1 MALINWDSTLQIG
14 IEEIDNQ
21 HKKLVELLNTLF
33 DAMQNGRS
41 KDVLGKILNELTSY
55 TVMHF
60 KTEEKYFEKFGFE
73 DEIDHLAAHA
83 SFVSKVSKFKAEF
96 DSGNA
101 AVSQDLLRYLK
112 DWITKHINVSD
123 RKYVELFK
131 NNGL

>member
-1 MALINWDSTLQIG
+1 MALINWDNSLQIG

-33 DAMQNGRS
+33 EAMQNGRS
-41 KDVLGKILNELTSY
+41 KDVLGKILNELASY

-73 DEIDHLAAHA
+73 EELDHMAAHA
-83 SFVSKVSKFKAEF
+83 SFVSKISKFKTEF
-96 DSGNA
+96 DSGSA

-123 RKYVELFK
+123 RKYVQLFK

>member
-1 MALINWDSTLQIG
+1 MALMNWDSTLQFDIA
-14 IEEIDNQ
+14 EIDNQ

-33 DAMQNGRS
+33 DAMQDGRS
-41 KDVLGKILNELTSY
+41 REVLGKILNELASY

-60 KTEEKYFEKFGFE
+60 KNEEKYFEKFGFE
-73 DEIDHLAAHA
+73 DEVDHIAAHE

-101 AVSQDLLRYLK
+101 TISQDLLRYLK

-131 NNGL
+131 KNGL